1 MFEGFAS
8 LLSTYGPLLAEAVV
22 MTLTVTAGAYT
33 LGFLIG
39 VPLAIVRT
47 YGRKSLRSAAAAYIE
62 VIRGTP
68 MVVQLFI
75 LYYAAP
81 AAGLTLPPT
90 IAAILALGLN
100 SAAYQAEYFRASFLA
115 VAKTQW
121 EAALSLGFTEKQ
133 TIKTI
138 ILPQS
143 IRVAI
148 PALTN
153 ELVYMLKYSSIAYF
167 ITVPELVY
175 TGKFIG
181 SRTFMYT
188 EIYAIIAVIYVTFS
202 LIFTEGMK
210 TVEKKASAPG
220 ILLHERIQ

>member
-1 MFEGFAS
+1 MIEGITS
-8 LLSTYGPLLAEAVV
+8 LLSAYGSMLVEAVI
-22 MTLTVTAGAYT
+22 MTLAVTAGAYA

-39 VPLAIVRT
+39 VPLAIART
-47 YGRKSLRSAAAAYIE
+47 YGGRILRAMGVAYIE
-62 VIRGTP
+62 AIRGTP

-75 LYYAAP
+75 LYYSAP
-81 AAGLTLPPT
+81 AAGLTLTPT
-90 IAAILALGLN
+90 LAAILALGLN
-100 SAAYQAEYFRASFLA
+100 SAAYQAEYFRVSFLA

-121 EAALSLGFTEKQ
+121 EAALSLGFTVKQ

-202 LIFTEGMK
+202 LIFTEGMR
-210 TVEKKASAPG
+210 TIEKKAPTPR
-220 ILLHERIQ
+220 ILLCERI

>member
-1 MFEGFAS
+1 MIEGITS
-8 LLSTYGPLLAEAVV
+8 LLSTYGSMLVEAVI
-22 MTLTVTAGAYT
+22 MTLAVTAGAYA

-39 VPLAIVRT
+39 VPLAIART
-47 YGRKSLRSAAAAYIE
+47 YGGRILRAMGVAYIE
-62 VIRGTP
+62 AIRGTP

-81 AAGLTLPPT
+81 AAGLTLTPT
-90 IAAILALGLN
+90 LAAILALGLN
-100 SAAYQAEYFRASFLA
+100 SAAYQAEYFRVSFLA

-121 EAALSLGFTEKQ
+121 EAALSLGFTVKQ

-202 LIFTEGMK
+202 LIFTEGMR
-210 TVEKKASAPG
+210 TIEKKAPTPR
-220 ILLHERIQ
+220 ILLCERI